1 MKITWKMKTMTT
13 EVLFNEDD
21 YVWGD
26 FVEDN
31 LLPLS
36 CEYLQVFHIGPETYY
51 RVGHKKKLQKLEVGK
66 VYTTNK
72 CSQFVCVTKV
82 NNYYYMVDARGYE
95 ILPGATA
102 YTWTEDGVSNSL
114 DSHYDV
120 DWSVEPYEMS
130 ING

>member
-1 MKITWKMKTMTT
+1 MTT

-21 YVWGD
+21 YVWGEWG
-26 FVEDN
+26 VKTEYSEDVMQT
-31 LLPLS
+31 LW
-36 CEYLQVFHIGPETYY
+36 VGPFCYH

-66 VYTTNK
+66 VYTTNN

-82 NNYYYMVDARGYE
+82 NNYYYMVAALGYE
-95 ILPGATA
+95 ILSGATA

-130 ING
+130 IIE